1 MQTNI
6 TNPQGNSKT
15 LFLLVAFLCSIGL
28 LAQKPMPVRDIEIR
42 LDADEKIT
50 SEIKNQMRV
59 NLETGF
65 PLVLYGL
72 NYEVPQGTP
81 ESIVQC

>member
-1 MQTNI
+1 MQTKI
-6 TNPQGNSKT
+6 TNLILNKKN
-15 LFLLVAFLCSIGL
+15 LFLLTVFLFSIHL
-28 LAQKPMPVRDIEIR
+28 MAQKPMPVRDFEIR

-65 PLVLYGL
+65 PLALYGL

-81 ESIVQC
+81 

>member
-6 TNPQGNSKT
+6 TNPLGNSKT

-28 LAQKPMPVRDIEIR
+28 LAQKPMPVRDFEIR

-65 PLVLYGL
+65 PLALYGL